1 MIHEPMAPPTT
12 AAATPLSEWCSGAAD
27 MQDVDDT
34 MWDDFLNL
42 APQQVPEQAQPDSAP
57 TELISGASPAKTT
70 GYFQALDAL
79 DPCNGGNTSP
89 SSGEDQAP
97 PPALSVGGASRVGAS
112 ASKLDAVWAAG
123 AAAQPVAGRG
133 SGRKASKSV
142 STTSARPLTWDSAAP
157 ERLLDCGQLPNAGAM
172 QVRRQKNRECMRR
185 ARQRQREELRDMK
198 ITVARLE
205 KQYAALCLRA
215 SASVDDVSSTLRA
228 AATDN
233 DGALVSSKATREYT
247 QAVELVKRLGAENLY
262 LKAEIQQQATWKLH
276 LYRILESRPEMDGPS
291 WAQQFQQRALGG
303 EEALKMQL
311 DRLDE
316 FEAAQVFGFHP
327 LTELDLTSVIL
338 ENNRAMS
345 RVQNRLLIPSTL
357 DTQGRTRT
365 RRMQTFG
372 WDIVQRVEGSVMEC
386 VFTKKFTGLNVAELM
401 QKTWANDMRLDQ
413 FKKVKCETRRLEVLQ
428 QVNPN
433 AYVLGRDVASPTDIS
448 TFRSVF
454 VRFLIETSRKM
465 PASSESMSSPTFVDA
480 SAPSTPPLSPDS
492 DCEAEELMLEATGY
506 VLGTQ
511 SVNTDCSGHS
521 EDVKAGGDLAWAD
534 LSLSIEFLNVVNP
547 ATREEYQ
554 QLRWTGRTDY
564 CGEEHAHRN
573 AADTLQ
579 GMLRWE
585 MLTIAPALNLV
596 SLSLE

>member
-1 MIHEPMAPPTT
+1 
-12 AAATPLSEWCSGAAD
+12 

-42 APQQVPEQAQPDSAP
+42 APQQVPEQAQHDSP
-57 TELISGASPAKTT
+57 PMELISGASPAKTT

-97 PPALSVGGASRVGAS
+97 PPPLSVGGTGRVGAS

-133 SGRKASKSV
+133 NARKASKSV
-142 STTSARPLTWDSAAP
+142 SNASARPLTWDSAAP

-233 DGALVSSKATREYT
+233 DGALVSSNKATREYT
-247 QAVELVKRLGAENLY
+247 QAAELVKRLGAENLY

-386 VFTKKFTGLNVAELM
+386 VFTKNFTGLNVAELM

-465 PASSESMSSPTFVDA
+465 PASSASMSSPTFVDA
-480 SAPSTPPLSPDS
+480 SSPSTPPPCSDS
-492 DCEAEELMLEATGY
+492 DCEEEELMLEATGY

-521 EDVKAGGDLAWAD
+521 EDVKACGDLAWAD

-547 ATREEYQ
+547 VTRQEYQ